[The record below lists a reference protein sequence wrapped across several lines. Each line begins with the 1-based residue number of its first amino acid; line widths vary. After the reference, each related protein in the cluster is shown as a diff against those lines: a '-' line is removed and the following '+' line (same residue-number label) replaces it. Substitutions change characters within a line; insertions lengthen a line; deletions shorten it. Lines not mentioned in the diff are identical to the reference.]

1 MFMYNIFILHIYI
14 GGLVYLRNL
23 PNIVQCP
30 RKDSNLGGLTSQ
42 QGLHSQQPCYRE
54 KKVKNT

>member
-14 GGLVYLRNL
+14 GDLVYLRNL

-30 RKDSNLGGLTSQ
+30 RKDSNLGVLTS
-42 QGLHSQQPCYRE
+42 GSAFSTAML
-54 KKVKNT
+54 